1 MTVSLEAKIN
11 TILNDV
17 RIAKSDIQAG
27 RLVDLTPLES
37 RIKDI
42 YHVVSDKT
50 KQPPISDTG
59 PLNHH
64 LAILMDGLDCLDK
77 LVTVRKEGVD
87 PPTSSPETA

>member
-50 KQPPISDTG
+50 KQPPIADPG
-59 PLNHH
+59 ALNRH
-64 LAILMDGLDCLDK
+64 LKVLMDDLNYLEK
-77 LVTVRKEGVD
+77 LVTAKQEEAD
-87 PPTSSPETA
+87 PLTS

>member
-42 YHVVSDKT
+42 YHVVSDKM
-50 KQPPISDTG
+50 QPPLIADPGALNRHLTVLMSD
-59 PLNHH
+59 
-64 LAILMDGLDCLDK
+64 LDYLEK
-77 LVTVRKEGVD
+77 LVTAKREGVD
-87 PPTSSPETA
+87 PPTSSPVTA